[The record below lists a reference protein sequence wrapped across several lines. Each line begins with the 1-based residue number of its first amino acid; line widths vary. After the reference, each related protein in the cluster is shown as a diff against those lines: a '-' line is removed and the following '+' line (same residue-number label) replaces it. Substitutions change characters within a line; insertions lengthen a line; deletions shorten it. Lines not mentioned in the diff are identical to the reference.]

1 MRPSYAKLDGLQAF
15 EQPLASLPHTL
26 RNLILERLRNLTQY
40 EPVIGIMGKTG
51 VGKSSLCNA
60 LFQGD
65 VTPVS
70 NVESC
75 TRDVLRFRLRNGNHS
90 LMIVDL
96 PGVGES
102 EQRDEEYTALY
113 RRILPEL
120 DLVLWVIKTDDRALS
135 VDEHFYRKLMLAY
148 QHRVLFVVNQA
159 DKAEPCHQWN
169 TTINTPSQSQQ
180 STIEAKRSAV
190 QQLFLSHHQVCVVS
204 ARTGWGVEALV
215 DTMMRCLPDRATSPL
230 ATQLHGRLCT
240 EPVKKQA
247 RDSFSHVV
255 GQVFDGAGS
264 SPLLPASVR
273 AVIRTVRETVMSVAR
288 GVWDWIF
295 F

>member
-1 MRPSYAKLDGLQAF
+1 MQKTDGLLAI
-15 EQPLASLPHTL
+15 EKPLASLPPTL
-26 RNLILERLRNLTQY
+26 RSLILKRLRSLTQY

-51 VGKSSLCNA
+51 AGKSSLCNA
-60 LFQGD
+60 LFQGE

-70 NVESC
+70 DVAAC
-75 TRDVLRFRLRNGNHS
+75 TRDVLRFRFRNGNHS

-120 DLVLWVIKTDDRALS
+120 DLVLWVIKADDRALS
-135 VDEHFYRKLMLAY
+135 VDEHFYRKVMQNY
-148 QHRVLFVVNQA
+148 QKRVLFVINQA
-159 DKAEPCHQWN
+159 DKAEPCNQWN
-169 TTINTPSQSQQ
+169 ATSNTPSHSQQ

-190 QQLFLSHHQVCVVS
+190 QQLFLPHHPVCVVS
-204 ARTGWGVEALV
+204 ARTGWGLDAMVE
-215 DTMMRCLPDRATSPL
+215 TMMRSLPDRATSPL
-230 ATQLHGRLCT
+230 TTQLHGRLCT

-247 RDSFSHVV
+247 RERFGHAVDEMIGNVESSSF
-255 GQVFDGAGS
+255 
-264 SPLLPASVR
+264 LPAPVR
-273 AVIRTVRETVMSVAR
+273 AAIRTVREAVVTVAR
-288 GVWDWIF
+288 AVWDWIF

>member
-1 MRPSYAKLDGLQAF
+1 MQKLDGLQAF

-51 VGKSSLCNA
+51 AGKSSLCNA
-60 LFQGD
+60 LFQGE

-70 NVESC
+70 NVEPC
-75 TRDVLRFRLRNGNHS
+75 TRDVLRFRLSHGNHS

-96 PGVGES
+96 PGVGEN
-102 EQRDEEYTALY
+102 EKRDEEYSALY
-113 RRILPEL
+113 RRTLPEL

-135 VDEHFYRKLMLAY
+135 VDEHFYRKVMQDY
-148 QHRVLFVVNQA
+148 QKRVLFVVNQA

-169 TTINTPSQSQQ
+169 AASNTPSHSQQ

-190 QQLFLSHHQVCVVS
+190 QQLFLPHHPVCVVS
-204 ARTGWGVEALV
+204 ARTGWGMDALV
-215 DTMMRCLPDRATSPL
+215 ESMMRSLPDRATSL
-230 ATQLHGRLCT
+230 LTTQLHGRLCT
-240 EPVKKQA
+240 EPVKKNA
-247 RDSFSHVV
+247 RERFGHAVDEMIGTVESSSF
-255 GQVFDGAGS
+255 
-264 SPLLPASVR
+264 LPAPVR
-273 AVIRTVRETVMSVAR
+273 AVIRTVREAVVTVAR
-288 GVWDWIF
+288 AVWDWIF

>member
-1 MRPSYAKLDGLQAF
+1 MQKLDGLKAL
-15 EQPLASLPHTL
+15 EQPLASLPHPL
-26 RNLILERLRNLTQY
+26 RKLILARLRSLTQY
-40 EPVIGIMGKTG
+40 EPIIGIMGKTG

-60 LFQGD
+60 LFQGE

-70 NVESC
+70 DVKAC
-75 TRDVLRFRLRNGNHS
+75 TRDVLRFRLCNGNHS
-90 LMIVDL
+90 LMVVDL

-113 RRILPEL
+113 SHILPEL

-135 VDEHFYRKLMLAY
+135 VDEHFYRKVMLAH

-169 TTINTPSQSQQ
+169 TTSNTPSHSQQ

-190 QQLFLSHHQVCVVS
+190 QQLFLPHHPVCVVS
-204 ARTGWGVEALV
+204 ARTGWGLDAMVEA
-215 DTMMRCLPDRATSPL
+215 MMLSLPDRATSPL
-230 ATQLHGRLCT
+230 TTQLHGRLCT
-240 EPVKKQA
+240 GSLKKETRERFSNA
-247 RDSFSHVV
+247 VDEMIGTVESSSF
-255 GQVFDGAGS
+255 
-264 SPLLPASVR
+264 LPAPVR
-273 AVIRTVRETVMSVAR
+273 AVIRTVREAVVSVAR
-288 GVWDWIF
+288 AVWDWIF

>member
-1 MRPSYAKLDGLQAF
+1 MQKLDGLKAF
-15 EQPLASLPHTL
+15 EQPLASLPQPL
-26 RNLILERLRNLTQY
+26 RKLILARLRSLTQY

-60 LFQGD
+60 LFQGE

-70 NVESC
+70 DVKAC
-75 TRDVLRFRLRNGNHS
+75 TRDVLRFRLCNGNHS
-90 LMIVDL
+90 LMVVDL

-113 RRILPEL
+113 RHILPEL

-135 VDEHFYRKLMLAY
+135 VDEHFYRKVMLAY
-148 QHRVLFVVNQA
+148 QQRILFVVNQA

-169 TTINTPSQSQQ
+169 TTSNTPSHSQQ

-190 QQLFLSHHQVCVVS
+190 QQLFLPHHPVCVVS
-204 ARTGWGVEALV
+204 ARTGWGLDAMVEA
-215 DTMMRCLPDRATSPL
+215 MMRNLPDRATSPL
-230 ATQLHGRLCT
+230 TTQLHGRLC
-240 EPVKKQA
+240 
-247 RDSFSHVV
+247 
-255 GQVFDGAGS
+255 AGS
-264 SPLLPASVR
+264 LKKEARERFSNAVDEMIGTVESSSFLPAPVR
-273 AVIRTVRETVMSVAR
+273 SVIRTVREAVVTVAR
-288 GVWDWIF
+288 AVWDWIF